1 MASILKIKR
10 SAVQGKAPTVSSLET
25 GELALNT
32 RDGKLFSTD
41 GSSVFELGANLHSLS
56 VGTGG
61 LSIANGAFRLPTVDG
76 AASQILETD
85 GSGNLS
91 WVDKST
97 LSRKSFTQFNFTSSN
112 NQTVFEGTDDF
123 GQTLSHDQQNLS
135 VHLNGILLKA
145 NTDYTYTSNTS
156 SITLTDSTGSG
167 DLLCIQSYSSMTS
180 WVNVDADI
188 TTNTQT
194 TSAVTETVVDS
205 WGTGDY
211 RSAKYVVQMTNNANN
226 TYQTSEVM
234 VLHDGSS
241 TYLTEYGVVKSL
253 NNLGSID
260 SDINSG
266 SVRLK
271 VTPINSNTT
280 IKVVRTS
287 ITA

>member
-10 SAVQGKAPTVSSLET
+10 SAVQGKAPTTSDLEL

-32 RDGKLFSTD
+32 RDGKIFSSDGSSIFEIGSNNAVSKVGTLTVGNTNPFTFPTTD
-41 GSSVFELGANLHSLS
+41 GSSGQLLK
-56 VGTGG
+56 
-61 LSIANGAFRLPTVDG
+61 
-76 AASQILETD
+76 TD
-85 GSGNLS
+85 GSGNIS
-91 WVDKST
+91 WQNEGNST
-97 LSRKSFTQFNFTSSN
+97 TVRQFNFTASN

-123 GQTLSHDQQNLS
+123 GQTLVHDKNNLN

-156 SITLTDSTGSG
+156 SITLTDSTGAD
-167 DLLCIQSYSSMTS
+167 DLLCVQAYSGAIS

-188 TTNTQT
+188 TTNTHT
-194 TSAVTETVVDS
+194 TSSVTETVVDS

-211 RSAKYVVQMTNNANN
+211 RSAKYIVQMTNNANN

-234 VLHDGSS
+234 VLHDGTDTFLS
-241 TYLTEYGVVKSL
+241 EYGVVKTL
-253 NNLGSID
+253 NTLGSID
-260 SDINSG
+260 SDVDGG

-280 IKVVRTS
+280 IKVIRTS

>member
-10 SAVQGKAPTVSSLET
+10 SAVQGKEPTSSDLEL

-32 RDGKLFSTD
+32 RDGKIFSSD
-41 GSSVFELGANLHSLS
+41 GSSVFEIGSNNAISKIGTLT
-56 VGTGG
+56 VGNTNPFTFPTSDG
-61 LSIANGAFRLPTVDG
+61 L
-76 AASQILETD
+76 ASQILETD

-91 WVDKST
+91 WSDKDSLT
-97 LSRKSFTQFNFTSSN
+97 RKSFNQFNFTSSN
-112 NQTVFEGTDDF
+112 NQTVFEGADDF
-123 GQTLSHDQQNLS
+123 GKTLVHDKTNLT

-156 SITLTDSTGSG
+156 SITLAEGTGPD
-167 DLLCIQSYSSMTS
+167 DLLCIQAYSAYLS

-188 TTNTQT
+188 STNTHTTT
-194 TSAVTETVVDS
+194 TSNETVVDS
-205 WGTGDY
+205 FGTGDF
-211 RSAKYVVQMTNNANN
+211 RSAKYIIQMTNNANN

-241 TYLTEYGVVKSL
+241 TYLTEYGEVKTL
-253 NNLGSID
+253 NNLGMID
-260 SDINSG
+260 SDINNG

-287 ITA
+287 ISN

>member
-10 SAVQGKAPTVSSLET
+10 SAVQGKAPTTSDLQL

-32 RDGKLFSTD
+32 RDGKIFSSD
-41 GSSVFELGANLHSLS
+41 GSSVFEIGSNNSIS
-56 VGTGG
+56 KVGTLTVGNTSPFTFPTTDG
-61 LSIANGAFRLPTVDG
+61 L
-76 AASQILETD
+76 AAQVLETD
-85 GSGNLS
+85 GSGSLS
-91 WVDKST
+91 WVDKDSLT
-97 LSRKSFTQFNFTSSN
+97 RKTFTQFNFTASN
-112 NQTVFEGTDDF
+112 NQTVFEGTDDY
-123 GQTLSHDQQNLS
+123 GQTLVHDSNNLT

-156 SITLTDSTGSG
+156 SITLTDTTGSD
-167 DLLCIQSYSSMTS
+167 DLLCVQTYSAYLS

-188 TTNTQT
+188 STNTQT
-194 TSAVTETVVDS
+194 TSSVSETVVDS

-226 TYQTSEVM
+226 SYQTSEVM
-234 VLHDGSS
+234 VLHDGSD
-241 TYLTEYGVVKSL
+241 TYMTEYGVVKSL
-253 NNLGSID
+253 NTLGSID

-287 ITA
+287 ITT

>member
-41 GSSVFELGANLHSLS
+41 GSFVFEIGSNTSVS
-56 VGTGG
+56 TVGTLTVGNSSPFTFPTTDG
-61 LSIANGAFRLPTVDG
+61 L
-76 AASQILETD
+76 ASQILETN
-85 GSGNLS
+85 GSGTLS
-91 WVDKST
+91 WSDKDSLT
-97 LSRKSFTQFNFTSSN
+97 RKSFTQFNFTSSN

-123 GQTLSHDQQNLS
+123 GQTLVHDKNNLN

-156 SITLTDSTGSG
+156 SITLTDSVGS
-167 DLLCIQSYSSMTS
+167 DEVLCVQAYSAYLS

-188 TTNTQT
+188 TTNTHTT
-194 TSAVTETVVDS
+194 TSVSETVVDS
-205 WGTGDY
+205 WGIGDY
-211 RSAKYVVQMTNNANN
+211 RSAKYIVQMTNNANS
-226 TYQTSEVM
+226 TYQTSEVIL
-234 VLHDGSS
+234 LHDGVD
-241 TYLTEYGVVKSL
+241 TYISEYGVLKSL
-253 NNLGSID
+253 NSLGSID

-287 ITA
+287 ITT

>member
-10 SAVQGKAPTVSSLET
+10 SAVRGKAPTVASLET

-41 GSSVFELGANLHSLS
+41 GTSVFELGANLHSLS
-56 VGTGG
+56 VGSGG
-61 LSIANGAFRLPTVDG
+61 ISIANGAFSLPTTDG
-76 AASQILETD
+76 LAAQIIETD
-85 GSGNLS
+85 GAGNLS
-91 WVDKST
+91 WSDKDSLT
-97 LSRKSFTQFNFTSSN
+97 RKSFNQFNFTSSN

-123 GQTLSHDQQNLS
+123 GKTLIHDKSNLT

-156 SITLTDSTGSG
+156 SITLTDTTGPD
-167 DLLCIQSYSSMTS
+167 DLLCVQAYSAYLS

-188 TTNTQT
+188 TTNTHT
-194 TSAVTETVVDS
+194 TTAVTETVVDS

-211 RSAKYVVQMTNNANN
+211 RSAKYVVQMTNNSNN

-234 VLHDGSS
+234 VLHDGVD
-241 TYLTEYGVVKSL
+241 TYITEYGLIKSL
-253 NNLGSID
+253 NVLGSVD

-271 VTPINSNTT
+271 VTPINSDTT
-280 IKVVRTS
+280 IKVIRTS
-287 ITA
+287 ITI